1 MIGMLHAFTHLY
13 TVALLPLYLQIQQG
27 LMLPGVEYATLLVT
41 VMGLAYVLP
50 AYPVGALADRF
61 SRKKLLAF
69 GLAVNA
75 AGFIMLGFS
84 PNYPTAIAGALIA
97 GLGGSFYHPAA
108 TALVARLFPE
118 GRGRALGFVGVGAS
132 AGFFLGPIYC
142 GWRAAVA
149 GDWRVPIIEIGVLGL
164 VGALLFLWLSDEE
177 KPLTEPE
184 ASETSVAPNE
194 RISPGADGTGFQTI
208 GGTPLFPTRML
219 WFFFL
224 AATLLLS
231 FRDFA
236 GQAIGTGASLFL
248 QNAHGYGTKMAG
260 LTLSAVFLMS
270 AISNPLFGHLSDK
283 GRLRWAS
290 LVLICGALLA
300 TSIPWLSL
308 PMIIPA
314 FLAYGFFFMASYPII
329 EAGLMESVPDVVR
342 GRVFGLF
349 LTIGGMVGTLS
360 HWAVGEWVERLGPAA
375 RNPSGYYTLF
385 ALLGAL
391 ILTSMAAFPFLHAL
405 RRREQERIRFD
416 TGLRSF

>member
-1 MIGMLHAFTHLY
+1 MLHAFTHLY
-13 TVALLPLYLQIQQG
+13 TVALLPLYLQVQQS
-27 LMLPGVEYATLLVT
+27 LRLSGVEYATLLVT

-50 AYPVGALADRF
+50 AYPVGVLADRF

-75 AGFIMLGFS
+75 LGFVVLGLS
-84 PNYPTAIAGALIA
+84 SSYPMAVAGAVIA

-118 GRGRALGFVGVGAS
+118 GRGRALGYVGIGAS
-132 AGFFLGPIYC
+132 AGFFLGPIYS
-142 GWRAAVA
+142 GWRAAAA
-149 GDWRVPIIEIGVLGL
+149 GNWRVPILEIGLLGL
-164 VGALLFLWLSDEE
+164 VGAILFLWLADEE
-177 KPLTEPE
+177 KPLE
-184 ASETSVAPNE
+184 ATSSEGQDT
-194 RISPGADGTGFQTI
+194 GALRSGLRE
-208 GGTPLFPTRML
+208 TPMFPTKTL

-236 GQAIGTGASLFL
+236 GQAVGTGASLFL

-260 LTLSAVFLMS
+260 LALSAVFLMS

-290 LVLICGALLA
+290 VVLVCGAVLA
-300 TSIPWLSL
+300 ASIPWLPVL
-308 PMIIPA
+308 MIVPT

-329 EAGLMESVPDVVR
+329 EASLMESVPDAVR

-349 LTIGGMVGTLS
+349 LTIGGLVGNLS

-375 RNPSGYYTLF
+375 RSPSGYYSLF
-385 ALLGAL
+385 AILGAM
-391 ILTSMAAFPFLHAL
+391 IIGSIAAFPFLHAL
-405 RRREQERIRFD
+405 RKRERMQMITTD
-416 TGLRSF
+416 G